1 MYDLIIKN
9 TTIVN
14 EGKEFEGDL
23 AIKDGRIAKIDSC
36 INAQA
41 AQEVDGTGKHLLP
54 GVIDDQVHFRDPGF
68 PHKGSIATESL
79 AAVAGGVTSFMEMPN
94 TNPQTTNFEELNKKF
109 ERASRVSPANY
120 SFFFGATN
128 DNLELV
134 KQVDPANVCGI
145 KIFMG
150 SSTGNML
157 VDNQKVLEQIFTHA
171 PNLIAT
177 HCEDE
182 ATIRNN
188 VAIFKAKY
196 GDDLNATHHPLI
208 RNVEGCYLSSSKAIE
223 LAKKTDA
230 RLHIL
235 HISTAK
241 ETELFTNEV
250 PLKEKRITAE
260 ACVHHMYFNDTF
272 YLSKGNQIKCN
283 PAIKTENDRLA
294 IIKAVLDD
302 RIDIIATDHAPH
314 SWEEKSQ
321 HYTKAPSGLPLVQH
335 SLNIMMNF
343 VHEGVFSLVD
353 VVKKMAHAPAE
364 CFRIKERGYLREG
377 YFADLVL
384 VDLEAPQNITQKQL
398 KYHCQW
404 SPLDGE
410 KLVGK
415 VQKTW
420 VNGLLVFDDILAAN
434 FVAAGMPITFN
445 STR

>member
-9 TTIVN
+9 ATIVN
-14 EGKEFEGDL
+14 EGKEFVADL
-23 AIKDGRIAKIDSC
+23 AINNGRIDKIQSVISDSSKV
-36 INAQA
+36 
-41 AQEVDGTGKHLLP
+41 EVDGTGKHLLP

-79 AAVAGGVTSFMEMPN
+79 AAVAGGVTTFMEMPN
-94 TNPQTTNFEELNKKF
+94 TNPQTTNFDELAKKF
-109 ERASRVSPANY
+109 EKADKVSPANF

-134 KQVDPANVCGI
+134 KQVDSANVCGI

-157 VDNQKVLEQIFTHA
+157 VDNQKVLEQIFKHSPT
-171 PNLIAT
+171 LIAT

-188 VAIFKAKY
+188 AAEFREKY
-196 GDDLNATHHPLI
+196 GDSLNATHHPQI
-208 RNVEGCYLSSSKAIE
+208 RNVDGCYISSSKAIE
-223 LAKKTDA
+223 LARATDA

-241 ETELFTNEV
+241 ETALFGNDK
-250 PLKEKRITAE
+250 PLIEKRITAE
-260 ACVHHMYFNDTF
+260 ACVHHMYFNDSYYPT
-272 YLSKGNQIKCN
+272 KGNLVKCN
-283 PAIKTENDRLA
+283 PAIKTEQDRKA
-294 IIKAVLDD
+294 IFQALLDD

-314 SWEEKSQ
+314 SWDEKSK
-321 HYTKAPSGLPLVQH
+321 HYSQAPSGLPLVQH

-343 VHEGVFSLVD
+343 VEKREISLTD
-353 VVKKMAHAPAE
+353 VVRKMSHAPAD
-364 CFRIKERGYLREG
+364 CFRINERGYIREG
-377 YFADLVL
+377 YYADLVL
-384 VDLEAPQNITQKQL
+384 VDLKASQVIHKNQL
-398 KYHCQW
+398 KYHCGW
-404 SPLDGE
+404 SPLEGE
-410 KLVGK
+410 KLAGK

-420 VNGLLVFDDILAAN
+420 VNGVLVFDDSLAIN
-434 FVAAGMPITFN
+434 FTPAGMPITFN